1 MLFSLHCL
9 VARIALFAML
19 FSAISP
25 ALAALRFHGNA
36 EVLANIISVRPA
48 AHHSTEHQHY
58 NQAKSKAHVVYCS
71 FCLDMASVQA
81 LTLAAPNLPP
91 RLVATEIPPVE
102 RSAESAS
109 SYPAQHPR
117 APPFIPVRFSRAPNP
132 ETRRVSRIRRKLAQ
146 LLFIFLMD
154 SFRETR
160 CLYCIEGIYY

>member
-1 MLFSLHCL
+1 MLFSSRRL
-9 VARIALFAML
+9 VARIALLAML

-58 NQAKSKAHVVYCS
+58 NHAKSKVHEVYCS

-81 LTLAAPNLPP
+81 LALAALNLPQ

-102 RSAESAS
+102 RNVVLAS

-117 APPFIPVRFSRAPNP
+117 APPFVPV
-132 ETRRVSRIRRKLAQ
+132 
-146 LLFIFLMD
+146 
-154 SFRETR
+154 
-160 CLYCIEGIYY
+160 